1 MSNWLIIK
9 CCLLH
14 NKALIF
20 LNMLII
26 NRVISFMVINDEF
39 QRYSKL
45 MNILTKKKMLKW
57 VKIDF
62 IV

>member
-1 MSNWLIIK
+1 
-9 CCLLH
+9 
-14 NKALIF
+14 
-20 LNMLII
+20 MLII